1 LTARQIAEEAMNIT
15 ADICIYT
22 NKNLVIEELNN
33 NG

>member
-1 LTARQIAEEAMNIT
+1 MNLT